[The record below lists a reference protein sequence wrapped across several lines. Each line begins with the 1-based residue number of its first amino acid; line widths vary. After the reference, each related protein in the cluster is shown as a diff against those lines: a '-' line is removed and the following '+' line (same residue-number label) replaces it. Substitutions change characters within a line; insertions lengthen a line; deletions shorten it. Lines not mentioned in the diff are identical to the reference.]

1 MQLAPTLKA
10 IAAGNK
16 IGNGSLVR
24 VVFPAGVRGNLAIDK
39 AGLALGGILKD
50 GGGLAQSRLIAVDPA
65 TLAAQAAM
73 AAILMEINKKLDTIQ
88 KTQQR
93 ILS

>member
-10 IAAGNK
+10 LVSGNQ

-24 VVFPAGVRGNLAIDK
+24 VVFPAGVKGNLAIDK
-39 AGLALGGILKD
+39 AGMALGGILKD
-50 GGGLAQSRLIAVDPA
+50 GGGLAQTRLVAVDPA

-73 AAILMEINKKLDTIQ
+73 AAKQIRNNHHITD
-88 KTQQR
+88 
-93 ILS
+93 